1 MTSMAS
7 SESWPAMGGEK
18 NAGQDPRGRS
28 TPRSYCIVVVVVAV
42 VVVVVVVVVVAVVAA
57 AAAGIV
63 VVVG

>member
-7 SESWPAMGGEK
+7 SEPWPSMGGEK

-28 TPRSYCIVVVVVAV
+28 TPRSYCIVVVVVVAV

-57 AAAGIV
+57 AAGIV
-63 VVVG
+63 VVG